1 MKRTF
6 ALAVP
11 VAALIAAPLLAAPP
25 AKQPVCQTP
34 KVQSRDSKRVELCRR
49 QAIPPI
55 IDPTPIF
62 LASTN
67 SPPLASPDLS

>member
-6 ALAVP
+6 ALAFA
-11 VAALIAAPLLAAPP
+11 VATVVAAPLLAAPP
-25 AKQPVCQTP
+25 AKQPQCQTP
-34 KVQSRDSKRVELCRR
+34 KAQSRDGKRIELCRR
-49 QAIPPI
+49 QGIPPI